1 MEKITSQTMKLNKFL
16 FSILFLY
23 FFYLTSVFAVEIKKS
38 DIKIIGNQSIS
49 KETVLNYANSKK
61 EILNTDDLSIFQKKL
76 FETNFFSKVDVKISG
91 NEVIVH
97 LSENPIVEYL
107 VITGLEKNQDLIKRV
122 EKVITLKENNIFS
135 EFLLNNDIKS
145 IYELLSAEGY
155 FKSTV
160 EYKVNQIKNNKVNI
174 FLDIKLNQ
182 KFFVKNIFFIGD
194 KKISTSDLK
203 SIISTTEKS
212 WLDLF
217 GNSSVPSVDRI
228 NFDISSLKNFYL
240 SKGYYDVQISN
251 GSIDIVEKNMVNIT
265 FVINAGDRYVFDK
278 IIINNKSVSLKNEDL
293 LFFNKK
299 TKSIEGNNYSP
310 NSIGNLLKTFNDYFS
325 QNNIL
330 LKTDY
335 SLNKLSPAKIS
346 LTFNISDVNEKR
358 LISNI
363 KVNGNEIT
371 EETVIRNAI
380 FFSEGDVFNS
390 FNISRSLDSLKSLN
404 IFKKVN
410 IDTKDVNN
418 TKNIDVNIT
427 VEEKPTGEISA
438 GAGVGTAGAVISFM
452 LKESNLFGKGIN
464 SDISLSLGTEKVLG
478 RVGLSDPNYNNK
490 GNSLKGSL
498 YISQYNYD
506 NSKYDNKVIGSDIS
520 TSYEVFKDI
529 TLETGFS
536 ADLDSIDVQSGAS
549 ELIKSR
555 DGNYTTTKLF
565 YNVYQDKRNRKYQ
578 PTSGYTAGFGQGL
591 ATLLSDVPYISNSIF
606 GSVYNQF
613 ADGFLGTFKYK
624 VKSINS
630 FGDKDIKLSDR
641 IFLSGSELRG
651 FTPRGTG
658 PTVGNDHVGGNY
670 SYSTSVATTVPNGL
684 PDSWGTKSNVFFDAA
699 NVWGT
704 DFSGA
709 LDNNK
714 IKSSFGVGA
723 EWVSPLG
730 PLSVTY
736 SVPVSKDSTDSIEN
750 FTFRIGGIF

>member
-16 FSILFLY
+16 FPILFLY
-23 FFYLTSVFAVEIKKS
+23 FFYLTSVLAVEVKKS
-38 DIKIIGNQSIS
+38 DIKIIGNKSIS

-122 EKVITLKENNIFS
+122 EKIITLKENNIFS

-145 IYELLSAEGY
+145 IYELLSAVGY

-194 KKISTSDLK
+194 KKISTSDLR

-251 GSIDIVEKNMVNIT
+251 GSIDIVEKNMANIT

-310 NSIGNLLKTFNDYFS
+310 KSIGNLLKTFNDYFS

-330 LKTDY
+330 LNTDY

-346 LTFNISDVNEKR
+346 VTFNITDINEKR
-358 LISNI
+358 LINNI

-410 IDTKDVNN
+410 IDTKDEEN
-418 TKNIDVNIT
+418 TKNINVNIS

-464 SDISLSLGTEKVLG
+464 SDISLSLGTEKVMG
-478 RVGLSDPNYNNK
+478 RVGLSDRNYNNK
-490 GNSLKGSL
+490 GNSLSGSL

-506 NSKYDNKVIGSDIS
+506 NSKYDNKIIGSDIS

-549 ELIKSR
+549 DLIKSR
-555 DGNYTTTKLF
+555 DGNYTTTKFF
-565 YNVYQDKRNRKYQ
+565 YNVYHDKRNRKYQ
-578 PTSGYTAGFGQGL
+578 PTSGYTTGFGQGL
-591 ATLLSDVPYISNSIF
+591 ATLLSDVPYITNSLF
-606 GSVYNQF
+606 GSVYNEF

-684 PDSWGTKSNVFFDAA
+684 PDSWGTKSNIFFDAA

>member
-16 FSILFLY
+16 FLILFLY

-310 NSIGNLLKTFNDYFS
+310 KSIGNLLKTFNDYFS

-346 LTFNISDVNEKR
+346 VTFNITDINEKR
-358 LISNI
+358 LINNI

-591 ATLLSDVPYISNSIF
+591 ATLLSDVPYITNSIF
-606 GSVYNQF
+606 GSVYNEF

>member
-265 FVINAGDRYVFDK
+265 FVINAGDMYVFDK

-310 NSIGNLLKTFNDYFS
+310 KSIGNLLKTFNDYFS

-346 LTFNISDVNEKR
+346 VTFNITDINEKR
-358 LISNI
+358 LINNI

-498 YISQYNYD
+498 YISQYNYMLC
-506 NSKYDNKVIGSDIS
+506 
-520 TSYEVFKDI
+520 YE
-529 TLETGFS
+529 
-536 ADLDSIDVQSGAS
+536 
-549 ELIKSR
+549 
-555 DGNYTTTKLF
+555 
-565 YNVYQDKRNRKYQ
+565 
-578 PTSGYTAGFGQGL
+578 
-591 ATLLSDVPYISNSIF
+591 PY
-606 GSVYNQF
+606 
-613 ADGFLGTFKYK
+613 
-624 VKSINS
+624 
-630 FGDKDIKLSDR
+630 
-641 IFLSGSELRG
+641 
-651 FTPRGTG
+651 
-658 PTVGNDHVGGNY
+658 
-670 SYSTSVATTVPNGL
+670 
-684 PDSWGTKSNVFFDAA
+684 
-699 NVWGT
+699 
-704 DFSGA
+704 
-709 LDNNK
+709 
-714 IKSSFGVGA
+714 
-723 EWVSPLG
+723 
-730 PLSVTY
+730 
-736 SVPVSKDSTDSIEN
+736 
-750 FTFRIGGIF
+750 

>member
-251 GSIDIVEKNMVNIT
+251 GSIDIVEKNMANIT

-346 LTFNISDVNEKR
+346 VTFNITDINEKR
-358 LISNI
+358 LINNI

-410 IDTKDVNN
+410 IDTKDANN
-418 TKNIDVNIT
+418 TKNINVNIT

-555 DGNYTTTKLF
+555 DGNYTTTKFF

-684 PDSWGTKSNVFFDAA
+684 PDSWGTKSNIFFDAA

>member
-265 FVINAGDRYVFDK
+265 FVINAGDMYVFDK

-310 NSIGNLLKTFNDYFS
+310 KSIGNLLKTFNDYFS

-346 LTFNISDVNEKR
+346 VTFNITDINEKR
-358 LISNI
+358 LINNI

-410 IDTKDVNN
+410 IDTKDEEN
-418 TKNIDVNIT
+418 TKNINVNIS

-464 SDISLSLGTEKVLG
+464 SDISLSLGTEKVMG
-478 RVGLSDPNYNNK
+478 RVALSDRNYNNK
-490 GNSLKGSL
+490 GNSLSGSL

-506 NSKYDNKVIGSDIS
+506 NSKYDNKIIGSDIS

-549 ELIKSR
+549 DLIKSR
-555 DGNYTTTKLF
+555 DGNYTTTKFF
-565 YNVYQDKRNRKYQ
+565 YNVYHDKRNRKYQ
-578 PTSGYTAGFGQGL
+578 PTSGYTTGFGQGL
-591 ATLLSDVPYISNSIF
+591 ATLLSDVPYITNSIF
-606 GSVYNQF
+606 GSVYNEF

-641 IFLSGSELRG
+641 IFLSGSEVRG

-684 PDSWGTKSNVFFDAA
+684 PDSWGTKSNIFFDAA

>member
-265 FVINAGDRYVFDK
+265 FVINAGDMYVFDK

-293 LFFNKK
+293 LFFNNK

-346 LTFNISDVNEKR
+346 VTFNITDINEKR

-410 IDTKDVNN
+410 IDTKDANN

-464 SDISLSLGTEKVLG
+464 SDISLSLGTEKVMG
-478 RVGLSDPNYNNK
+478 RVALSDRNYNNK
-490 GNSLKGSL
+490 GNSLSGSL

-506 NSKYDNKVIGSDIS
+506 NSKYDNKIIGSDIS

-549 ELIKSR
+549 DLIKSR
-555 DGNYTTTKLF
+555 DGNYTTTKFF
-565 YNVYQDKRNRKYQ
+565 YNVYHDKRNRKYQ
-578 PTSGYTAGFGQGL
+578 PTSGYTTGFGQGL
-591 ATLLSDVPYISNSIF
+591 ATLLSDVPYITNSIF
-606 GSVYNQF
+606 GSVYNEF

-670 SYSTSVATTVPNGL
+670 SYTTSVATTVPNGL
-684 PDSWGTKSNVFFDAA
+684 PDSWGTKSNIFFDAA

>member
-265 FVINAGDRYVFDK
+265 FVINAGDMYVFDK

-310 NSIGNLLKTFNDYFS
+310 KSIGNLLKTFNDYFS

>member
-1 MEKITSQTMKLNKFL
+1 MKLNKFL
-16 FSILFLY
+16 FQILFLY
-23 FFYLTSVFAVEIKKS
+23 FFYLTSVFAVEVKKS
-38 DIKIIGNQSIS
+38 DIKIIGNKSIS

-122 EKVITLKENNIFS
+122 EKIITLKENNIFS

-145 IYELLSAEGY
+145 IYELLSAVGY

-194 KKISTSDLK
+194 KKISTSDLR
-203 SIISTTEKS
+203 SVISTTEKS

-251 GSIDIVEKNMVNIT
+251 GSIDIVEKNMANIT

-346 LTFNISDVNEKR
+346 VTFNISDVNEKR
-358 LISNI
+358 LINNI

-390 FNISRSLDSLKSLN
+390 FNIARSLDSLKILN

-410 IDTKDVNN
+410 IDTKDEENS
-418 TKNIDVNIT
+418 KNINVNIS

-464 SDISLSLGTEKVLG
+464 SDISLSLGTEKVMG
-478 RVGLSDPNYNNK
+478 RVGLSDRNYNNK
-490 GNSLKGSL
+490 GNSLSGSL
-498 YISQYNYD
+498 HISQYNYD
-506 NSKYDNKVIGSDIS
+506 NSKYDNKIIGSDIS

-549 ELIKSR
+549 DLIKSR

-565 YNVYQDKRNRKYQ
+565 YNVYYDKRNRKYQ

-606 GSVYNQF
+606 GSVYNEF

-670 SYSTSVATTVPNGL
+670 SYSTSAATTVPNGL
-684 PDSWGTKSNVFFDAA
+684 PDSWG
-699 NVWGT
+699 
-704 DFSGA
+704 
-709 LDNNK
+709 
-714 IKSSFGVGA
+714 
-723 EWVSPLG
+723 
-730 PLSVTY
+730 
-736 SVPVSKDSTDSIEN
+736 
-750 FTFRIGGIF
+750 

>member
-265 FVINAGDRYVFDK
+265 FVINAGDMYVFDK

-410 IDTKDVNN
+410 IDTKDEEN
-418 TKNIDVNIT
+418 TKNINVNIS

-591 ATLLSDVPYISNSIF
+591 ATLLSDVPYITNSIF
-606 GSVYNQF
+606 GSVYNEF

-684 PDSWGTKSNVFFDAA
+684 PDSWGTKSNIFFDAA